1 MNTAI
6 TATTPDAREHLLAQW
21 RTLRAENPRDCAR
34 VFDEATATT
43 AITAAL
49 RVAEV
54 IGDRECDG
62 YIAYGVP
69 SSYTGDAW
77 SDAIEIKHAGGEV
90 TLRVIRRGAVRNA
103 WCRAGLCLALK
114 VRGKGAREVDGLA
127 REAFAATK
135 RSSKD
140 RLVCFC
146 AHCVSVE
153 E

>member
-1 MNTAI
+1 MDTAI
-6 TATTPDAREHLLAQW
+6 TATMPDAREHLLAQW
-21 RTLRAENPRDCAR
+21 RALRAENPRDRAR
-34 VFDEATATT
+34 IFDEATATT

-69 SSYTGDAW
+69 GSYTGAAW
-77 SDAIEIKHAGGEV
+77 SDAIEIKQAGGEV
-90 TLRVIRRGAVRNA
+90 TLRVIRRDSVRNA
-103 WCRAGLCLALK
+103 GRRAGLCLALK

-127 REAFAATK
+127 RAAFAATI
-135 RSSKD
+135 
-140 RLVCFC
+140 
-146 AHCVSVE
+146 E